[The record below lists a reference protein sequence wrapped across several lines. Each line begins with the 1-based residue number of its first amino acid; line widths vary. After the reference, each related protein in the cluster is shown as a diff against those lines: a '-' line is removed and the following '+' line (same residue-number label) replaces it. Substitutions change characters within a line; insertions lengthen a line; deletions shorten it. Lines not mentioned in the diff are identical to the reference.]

1 MTREE
6 LVKLAKQYGRSDLIR
21 RIFLDEPSS
30 PHIGKREIEHEVK
43 KKIANFY
50 DVPFRSIALCGSAQ
64 LGFSPYK
71 NTTFKPGRSDLDV
84 AIIDAKVFQTT
95 WMKLVG
101 ATRAFN
107 DLSSFRGHANPTEI
121 ADQVKSMM
129 LKRGLF
135 HLHQLP
141 ICKEFEDARRLID
154 SLSTE
159 YRTMFSE
166 VSLTIYMNEYAFC
179 WKQDSAIQGML
190 P

>member
-6 LVKLAKQYGRSDLIR
+6 LRILANQYSRDDRIR
-21 RIFLDEPSS
+21 RIFLDEPSF
-30 PHIGKREIEHEVK
+30 PHAGKKEIEHQIK
-43 KKIANFY
+43 KKIADFY
-50 DVPFRSIALCGSAQ
+50 DVPFRSIALCGSAH

-71 NTTFKPGRSDLDV
+71 NTNFKPGHSDLDV

-95 WMKLVG
+95 WMKLVS

-107 DLSSFRGHANPTEI
+107 DLSSFHGYTNPTET
-121 ADQVKSMM
+121 ADRVKSMM

-141 ICKEFEDARRLID
+141 ICKEFAESRKFID
-154 SLSTE
+154 SLSTN
-159 YRTMFSE
+159 YREMFSE

-190 P
+190 T